1 MSDPQRG
8 VGRAIELV
16 RINIIVNYI
25 LSPGGSYFPNPP
37 LNLSCLLCQFFYNAI
52 NINIPVA
59 VFLHMMRCV
68 DNGAYAADLFSS
80 RVGKSRGGC
89 ERLSLGVLFSRVGL

>member
-1 MSDPQRG
+1 M
-8 VGRAIELV
+8 
-16 RINIIVNYI
+16 INIH
-25 LSPGGSYFPNPP
+25 
-37 LNLSCLLCQFFYNAI
+37 A
-52 NINIPVA
+52 VA

-89 ERLSLGVLFSRVGL
+89 ERLSLVLGTICFWGWAVYGR